1 MDSLQKKPVMGVPT
15 CLHPRGMDT
24 IESDRRDE
32 KRLKESQ
39 EDVHKYKKIKK
50 KKTSMGKHM
59 GSYYSHL
66 IFTFLTHLALSLP
79 WFHAPQIEAEP
90 QQ

>member
-1 MDSLQKKPVMGVPT
+1 MGVPT
-15 CLHPRGMDT
+15 CLHPTGMDT

-50 KKTSMGKHM
+50 KKRLAW
-59 GSYYSHL
+59 GSTWGPTTP
-66 IFTFLTHLALSLP
+66 I
-79 WFHAPQIEAEP
+79 
-90 QQ
+90 

>member
-15 CLHPRGMDT
+15 CLHPTGMDT

-50 KKTSMGKHM
+50 KKRLAW
-59 GSYYSHL
+59 GSTWGPTTP
-66 IFTFLTHLALSLP
+66 I
-79 WFHAPQIEAEP
+79 
-90 QQ
+90 